1 MVKIYIENGDD
12 EIFALRALDWQKGP
26 SCFYFVAEVQFYKDV
41 GWVYIA
47 CVTLRRFV
55 YFQLSSMYS
64 ADIWRTFFGC
74 SIINVFLYG
83 QTNVLSLQQSSKLYR
98 PYHHAQWP

>member
-12 EIFALRALDWQKGP
+12 EIFALRTLDWP
-26 SCFYFVAEVQFYKDV
+26 SGSSCLYFVAEVQFYKDV

-47 CVTLRRFV
+47 RVTLRRFV
-55 YFQLSSMYS
+55 YFQLAFPTCSMYS

-83 QTNVLSLQQSSKLYR
+83 QTNGLSL
-98 PYHHAQWP
+98 